1 MSKTSES
8 GTSTGR
14 AGTTVVGELPG
25 ARRALLAGL
34 GVVFWGYLLLR
45 WSYDRFVEPDVNV
58 INREPFVP
66 TGPIEGAADAL
77 SSAESALGVVGTPV
91 GWLAWLAEA
100 ATLGINNLP
109 ALAEGGLITVQITV
123 VSILFGLVLAVPL
136 AVARVYGGRV
146 TRWVALGYT
155 ELIRGTPL
163 LAQLFV
169 LWYGLGWLGPTVREL
184 PGVGVDG
191 PLPTAA
197 VVVAMIGFTINSSAY
212 QSEYIRS
219 ALSGVDAGQL
229 TAARSV
235 GLSKLGG
242 IRYVVLPQALRFAIP
257 GWTNEFIYLVKYSS
271 LASFIT
277 VPELFQRARNIGE
290 DTFQFTEIYVVVAVF
305 YLGFVLTTAAAM
317 TIVENRTSIPGLGN

>member
-1 MSKTSES
+1 MSKAPES
-8 GTSTGR
+8 GTATGR

-25 ARRALLAGL
+25 ARQTVLAGL
-34 GVVFWGYLLLR
+34 GVVFWGYLLVR
-45 WSYDRFVEPDVNV
+45 WSYDRLVEPGVNV
-58 INREPFVP
+58 INREPLVP
-66 TGPIEGAADAL
+66 AGPVEGAAETL
-77 SSAESALGVVGTPV
+77 SSVESTLGVAGTPV
-91 GWLAWLAEA
+91 GWLAWLVEA
-100 ATLGINNLP
+100 AALGIENLP

-123 VSILFGLVLAVPL
+123 VSILLGLVIAVPL
-136 AVARVYGGRV
+136 AVARAYGGPV

-169 LWYGLGWLGPTVREL
+169 LWYGLSLGPTVREL

-257 GWTNEFIYLVKYSS
+257 GWTNEFIYLIKYSS

-277 VPELFQRARNIGE
+277 VPELFRRARDIGS
-290 DTFQFTEIYVVVAVF
+290 DTFRYTEIYVVIAVF

-317 TIVENRTSIPGLGN
+317 TVVENRTSVPGLGN